1 MAADRLDAETSYDL
15 VPYESR
21 PYPQAHPDRLA
32 TVATLFGASPASPER
47 CRVLELGCASGGNL
61 VPMAVE
67 LPASTFLGLDA
78 SARQVDDGRRTI
90 EAVGLA
96 NVELR
101 HADILET
108 QDLGLFDYVICHGVF
123 SWVPPP
129 VRERILDICAQ
140 NLAPEGVAYVSYN
153 AYPGW
158 HFRGM
163 VREMMRYHAARFEDP
178 ATRVRQAAALLDFLA
193 SSVTAK
199 DGPYG
204 QLLSEELELLRRV
217 SGSYLFHEHLEDT
230 NEPLYFHRFVERAAS
245 RGLQYLGEAE
255 VASMAAYRV
264 PKEVLETLRRIS
276 SDQIQA
282 EQYLDFLR
290 NRTFRQ
296 TLLCH
301 DRVPL
306 DRSIEPGR
314 LAGMHVAAPVR
325 SVPKRTGGHR
335 DDEAVFRGRRS
346 EEVSTRD
353 PLLKAALELLA
364 AAWPATVPYSE
375 LVERSGDVVAPS
387 SPTDGSALGEQLLRL
402 HLSGGP
408 VELHV
413 VAPMFVRE
421 VSDRPRA
428 SPLAR
433 YQAVQSDVVTNLRHE
448 RVQLS
453 DVERFTIRLLD
464 GSLDGAA
471 VAAALGDAI
480 RRGALVPSRAGD
492 EVRSD
497 LDAAEIG
504 ERVAHA
510 ALRRA
515 AASALLA
522 S

>member
-1 MAADRLDAETSYDL
+1 MATDRLDAETSYDL

-21 PYPQAHPDRLA
+21 PYRQAHPDRLA
-32 TVATLFGASPASPER
+32 TVAKLFGASPPSPER

-67 LPASTFLGLDA
+67 LLASTFLGLDA
-78 SARQVDDGRRTI
+78 SARQVDNGRRTI
-90 EAVGLA
+90 EAVGLS

-101 HADILET
+101 HANILET

-123 SWVPPP
+123 SWVPAP
-129 VRERILDICAQ
+129 VRERILEICAQ

-153 AYPGW
+153 TYPGW

-178 ATRVRQAAALLDFLA
+178 PTRVRQAAALLDFLA
-193 SSVTAK
+193 SSVAAK

-204 QLLSEELELLRRV
+204 QLLNEELELLRRV
-217 SGSYLFHEHLEDT
+217 SASYLFHEHLEDT
-230 NEPLYFHRFVERAAS
+230 NEPLYFHDFMERAAS

-255 VASMAAYRV
+255 VSTMAAYRV
-264 PKEVLETLRRIS
+264 PEEVLETLRRIS

-301 DRVPL
+301 ARVEL
-306 DRSIEPGR
+306 DRSIDPGR
-314 LAGMHVAAPVR
+314 LAGMHVAAPVH
-325 SVPKRTGGHR
+325 SDHTGGHP
-335 DDEAVFRGRRS
+335 DDVAVFRGSRK
-346 EEVSTRD
+346 EELSTRD
-353 PLLKAALELLA
+353 PLLKAALELLEA
-364 AAWPATVPYSE
+364 TWPATVPYPE
-375 LVERSGDVVAPS
+375 LVERSRDLAASS
-387 SPTDGSALGEQLLRL
+387 SPTDGSSLGAQLLRL
-402 HLSGGP
+402 YLSGGP

-433 YQAVQSDVVTNLRHE
+433 YQALQGDVVTNLRHE
-448 RVQLS
+448 PVQLS

-464 GSLDGAA
+464 GSLDRAA
-471 VAAALGDAI
+471 IAAALEDAI
-480 RRGALVPSRAGD
+480 RRGALVPSRARNEVGD
-492 EVRSD
+492 D
-497 LDAAEIG
+497 LDAAAIG

-510 ALRRA
+510 ALSRA

-522 S
+522 A